1 MQEQGQYN
9 QQPWYKERVTTKYLK
24 DPHTKR
30 NLSGSLNG
38 SRWRFLDPAVDDFRD
53 GYPPQS
59 SGLSPLQMKDTSPII
74 HNLHEPSGA
83 REQKRPRKR
92 FTKDQAVF
100 SKLLPLQQA
109 RREYIDE
116 IEYGLTQHPLALYPH
131 LEDGIP
137 PELFEDIVD
146 ILDPD
151 MRLNSESESCITPVE
166 EQVYKCYI
174 PEKEQHDQQS
184 LKTRDLS
191 TRQSAMSRD
200 SKLKNAYKWIFAHDD
215 VVQEDMTCKRMQ
227 NVTPHI
233 PEHVKEAT
241 KDFCNWIKSL
251 GGDSYNIDE
260 STIFSLFASGFDTK
274 PALSVPIHV
283 VELNNVPAELRR
295 SVGASQPHSALKT
308 TQASDQEWQP
318 KDSTYHPSW
327 VKIKYGAWYLKPK
340 LWRKLQANEPLRD
353 PRDEED
359 TMSPASRIRLNQ
371 QDAELMELHG
381 TAAFKEFIESKGYR
395 NPEFLTKILAKKD
408 ASTLDDRSSRNS
420 ASESSKRSSWFRSR
434 SASTHEE
441 SLIN

>member
-1 MQEQGQYN
+1 MQEQGQYK

-53 GYPPQS
+53 GYPHQS
-59 SGLSPLQMKDTSPII
+59 SCLSPLQMKGAAPIV

-83 REQKRPRKR
+83 REQKKPRRR
-92 FTKDQAVF
+92 FTKDQVIF

-109 RREYIDE
+109 RREYIAE
-116 IEYGLTQHPLALYPH
+116 IEYGLTKHPLALYPH

-137 PELFEDIVD
+137 PELFEDVVD

-151 MRLNSESESCITPVE
+151 MRLNGESESCITPVE
-166 EQVYKCYI
+166 EQVYKCYT
-174 PEKEQHDQQS
+174 PGKEQQDQRS
-184 LKTRDLS
+184 LTTRDLS
-191 TRQSAMSRD
+191 ARQPPISGE
-200 SKLKNAYKWIFAHDD
+200 SKPKNPYKWISTHDA
-215 VVQEDMTCKRMQ
+215 VVKEDLTCKKMEST
-227 NVTPHI
+227 TPRI
-233 PEHVKEAT
+233 PEQVKEAA
-241 KDFCNWIKSL
+241 KEFCNWIKSL

-295 SVGASQPHSALKT
+295 SVGASQPRSGLK
-308 TQASDQEWQP
+308 ASKGRAQELQR
-318 KDSTYHPSW
+318 KDSTYQPSW
-327 VKIKYGAWYLKPK
+327 VKIKYGAWYLKPN
-340 LWRKLQANEPLRD
+340 LWRKLQANESLHD
-353 PRDEED
+353 PHEEED
-359 TMSPASRIRLNQ
+359 TMSPTSRLRLQQ

-395 NPEFLTKILAKKD
+395 NPEFLAKILAKKE
-408 ASTLDDRSSRNS
+408 ASNLDDRSSRAS
-420 ASESSKRSSWFRSR
+420 ASSSKRSSWYRSH